1 MSPPSM
7 ETMNYN
13 PYTVTAKI
21 MSKLTTTSQN
31 SRLLS
36 LDILRGIT
44 IAGMIMVNNA
54 GSGNYAYAPLRHAHW
69 NGLTPTDLVFPFFM
83 FIMGVSTF
91 MSLRKFNFAPSRA
104 AVWKIVRRTLL
115 IFVIGLALGWFGQ
128 LMGGLAAGESF
139 GMAATHFNTL
149 RILGVLQR
157 LALAYGFAALIALLV
172 KNKHL
177 PWLIAI
183 LLAGYY
189 LILRFGKGFE
199 MSEENIIAR
208 VDKVLWGISHM
219 YKDTSPEGVRIAF
232 DPEGLLST
240 LPSIAHVLI
249 GFLFGKLIVENRDN
263 NTKVEKILIWGTIL
277 AFSGLLLQYGCSINK
292 KIWSPTF
299 VLVTTG
305 FAAQLLGLL
314 IWIIDIHKKEKWS
327 RFFHSF
333 GVNPLIV
340 YVFAGVLAKLVS
352 NIHFVWQGET
362 ITVKSFAYSVLIQP
376 WAGNYFGS
384 LLYALLFVTVCWLFG
399 YILYKKN
406 IYIKL

>member
-1 MSPPSM
+1 
-7 ETMNYN
+7 MN
-13 PYTVTAKI
+13 
-21 MSKLTTTSQN
+21 KLTTTSQS

-44 IAGMIMVNNA
+44 IAGMIMVNNP
-54 GSGNYAYAPLRHAHW
+54 GSWNYAYAPLKHAHW
-69 NGLTPTDLVFPFFM
+69 HGLTPTDLVFPFFM

-91 MSLRKFNFAPSRA
+91 MSLRKFNFAPTRA
-104 AVWKIVRRTLL
+104 AVWKVVRRTLL

-128 LMGGLAAGESF
+128 LMWGLAAGESF
-139 GMAATHFNTL
+139 GTAATHFDTI

-157 LALAYGFAALIALLV
+157 LALAYGFAALTALLV
-172 KNKHL
+172 KNKQL
-177 PWLIAI
+177 PWVIAT
-183 LLAGYY
+183 LLVGYY

-199 MSEENIIAR
+199 MSEENIIAV
-208 VDKVLWGISHM
+208 VDKALWGPAHM
-219 YKDTSPEGVRIAF
+219 YKDTTPEGVRIAL

-240 LPSIAHVLI
+240 IPSIAHVLI

-263 NTKVEKILIWGTIL
+263 HTRVEKMLIWGTIL
-277 AFSGLLLQYGCSINK
+277 AFSGLLLQYGCPINK

-327 RFFHSF
+327 RFFHAF

-340 YVFAGVLAKLVS
+340 YVFAGVLANLVS
-352 NIHFVWQGET
+352 NIRFAWQGET
-362 ITVKSFAYSVLIQP
+362 VSVKSFTYSVLIQP

>member
-1 MSPPSM
+1 MK
-7 ETMNYN
+7 TMNYN
-13 PYTVTAKI
+13 PYTVPEKN
-21 MSKLTTTSQN
+21 MNKLTTTSQSN
-31 SRLLS
+31 RLLS

-54 GSGNYAYAPLRHAHW
+54 GSWNYAYAPLKHAHW
-69 NGLTPTDLVFPFFM
+69 HGLTPTDLVFPFFM

-91 MSLRKFNFAPSRA
+91 MSLRKFNFAPTKA
-104 AVWKIVRRTLL
+104 AVWKVVRRTLL

-128 LMGGLAAGESF
+128 LMRGLAAGESF
-139 GMAATHFNTL
+139 GMAASHFDTL

-157 LALAYGFAALIALLV
+157 LALAYGFAALIALLA
-172 KNKHL
+172 KDKQL
-177 PWLIAI
+177 PWIIAI
-183 LLAGYY
+183 LLGGYY

-199 MSEENIIAR
+199 MSEENIIAV
-208 VDKVLWGISHM
+208 VDKALWGPAHM
-219 YKDTSPEGVRIAF
+219 YKDTTPEGVRIAL

-240 LPSIAHVLI
+240 IPSIAHVLI
-249 GFLFGKLIVENRDN
+249 GFLSGKLIVENRDN
-263 NTKVEKILIWGTIL
+263 HTRVEKLLIWGTIL
-277 AFSGLLLQYGCSINK
+277 AFSGLLLQYGCPINK

-327 RFFHSF
+327 RFFHAF

-340 YVFAGVLAKLVS
+340 YVFAGVLANLVG
-352 NIHFVWQGET
+352 NIRFAWQGET
-362 ITVKSFAYSVLIQP
+362 ISIKSFTYSVLIQP